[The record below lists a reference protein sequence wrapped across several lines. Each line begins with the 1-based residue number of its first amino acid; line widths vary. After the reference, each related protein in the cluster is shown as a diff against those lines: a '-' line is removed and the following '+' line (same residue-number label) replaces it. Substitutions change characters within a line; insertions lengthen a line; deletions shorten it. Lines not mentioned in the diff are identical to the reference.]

1 MAFLSRDEWSLHFSK
16 ADSLGAF
23 CIHVCCVQPRDGL
36 GPALKGLFRPA
47 QTFGLFRVLKKSHAR
62 CSAGSFHC
70 GGQNEIKNDV
80 IPSSAWLT
88 NKLRKCGMKP
98 GVVPHLD
105 GIIATPSHKVPE
117 HVKIH
122 VLGGACFDEPP
133 LGNQRLMA
141 GKSPYLYG
149 KNHRK

>member
-1 MAFLSRDEWSLHFSK
+1 M
-16 ADSLGAF
+16 
-23 CIHVCCVQPRDGL
+23 
-36 GPALKGLFRPA
+36 
-47 QTFGLFRVLKKSHAR
+47 
-62 CSAGSFHC
+62 
-70 GGQNEIKNDV
+70 
-80 IPSSAWLT
+80 

-117 HVKIH
+117 H
-122 VLGGACFDEPP
+122 GGDLFDEPP

-149 KNHRK
+149 KIIEINGTISIGMSD